1 MLKLVGSF
9 MILISASLIGYLYGE
24 NLKKR
29 VIHLRELEG
38 AIYHLKN
45 EISYSHALLQDGLI
59 TVAEKTK
66 SPVNKVFYSVSNML
80 RKHECDSVYEAFIK
94 SFEDNKESLELTK
107 EDIGIFLSLAKT
119 LGEISLEGQEEMF
132 KLTIINLEKA
142 IKNAEQSLEKNLK
155 MYRYLGFTIG
165 AMVVIVLI

>member
-9 MILISASLIGYLYGE
+9 MILTSASLIGYLYGE

-29 VIHLRELEG
+29 VIHLKELEG

-45 EISYSHALLQDGLI
+45 EISYGHVLLQDGFV

-66 SPVNKVFYSVSNML
+66 SPVNKIFYSVSHSL
-80 RKHECDSVYEAFIK
+80 KKHECDSVYDGFIK
-94 SFEDNKESLELTK
+94 AFEENKESLELTM

-119 LGEISLEGQEEMF
+119 LGEINLKGQEEMF
-132 KLTIINLEKA
+132 ELTIANLEKA
-142 IKNAEQSLEKNLK
+142 IKDAEQSLEKNLK